1 MNRLEAHREA
11 GMMEPGS
18 WEEQCGQQG
27 DVGTAQRMLSPPV
40 LVSGQAEEQVPEN
53 TQDGE

>member
-53 TQDGE
+53 TQDEE